1 MAQTESTTPSL
12 IRGPLIEVRSHTFD
26 SARWAGYRP
35 RFDDIIIST
44 YPKCGTT
51 WMQRIV
57 CMLVFKSAE
66 PKSLHHVSPWLDMR
80 TRFTAE
86 EILAHAETQTHRR
99 FLKSHL
105 PYDALPVYEGVKFI
119 HVARDGRDAAL
130 SYYNHYA
137 SYTPAAIERHNT
149 VTLADPKFRQAF
161 LPMTKDAAG
170 FFHDW
175 VLDGGAKGDE
185 KASFFHIEKSFWAA
199 RRDPNVLLVHYN
211 DLKKDLGGEMRRI
224 ARFLAIEVPEAVWP
238 SLIEG
243 ASFEAMRQ
251 QGDKLMPQA
260 QLTWGGGTNTF
271 LHSGSNNRWRGV
283 AASEDLELYD
293 ATVEREFSPELA
305 RWVEHGRL
313 VAGDP

>member
-1 MAQTESTTPSL
+1 MARADTATPKL

-26 SARWAGYRP
+26 SARWANYRP
-35 RFDDIIIST
+35 RPDDIIIST

-66 PKSLHHVSPWLDMR
+66 AKSLQHVSPWPDMR
-80 TRFTAE
+80 ARGAAE
-86 EILAHAETQTHRR
+86 EILAAAEAQTHRR
-99 FLKSHL
+99 FFKSHL

-119 HVARDGRDAAL
+119 HVVRDGRDAAL
-130 SYYNHYA
+130 SFYNHYA
-137 SYTPAAIERHNT
+137 SYTPAAIERHNA

-185 KASFFHIEKSFWAA
+185 KASFFHVENSFWAA
-199 RRDPNVLLVHYN
+199 RSDPNVLLVHYN
-211 DLKKDLGGEMRRI
+211 DLKTDLGGEMRRI
-224 ARFLAIEVPEAVWP
+224 AEFLEIEIPNGVWP
-238 SLIEG
+238 ELVEG
-243 ASFEAMRQ
+243 ASFESMRA
-251 QGDKLMPQA
+251 QGDELMPQA
-260 QLTWGGGTNTF
+260 KLTWGSVERF
-271 LHSGSNNRWRGV
+271 LHLGSNNRWRDV
-283 AASEDLELYD
+283 VSREDLAIYD
-293 ATVEREFSPELA
+293 TSVKREFSPDLA

-313 VAGDP
+313 VVRDPC